1 MLFDAAK
8 IEKKLLSCNG
18 WAHKSSSGHMLAWH
32 TGLCRGSS
40 SLSASARIFVP
51 VGFAALCRGSPSL
64 SASAR
69 IFVPVGLAGLCR
81 GSSSLS
87 ASARIFVPVGLA
99 GLCRGS
105 SPDGREGW
113 LSVGKPDVKLS
124 VTAKS
129 LLHRS
134 TILPKSTVKG
144 GNLPCLGR
152 SSCRT
157 CRYI

>member
-32 TGLCRGSS
+32 TGLCRGS
-40 SLSASARIFVP
+40 
-51 VGFAALCRGSPSL
+51 PSL

-69 IFVPVGLAGLCR
+69 IFVPVGLAALCR

-99 GLCRGS
+99 ALCRGS
-105 SPDGREGW
+105 SPDGREVR
-113 LSVGKPDVKLS
+113 LSVGKPDVKL
-124 VTAKS
+124 
-129 LLHRS
+129 
-134 TILPKSTVKG
+134 
-144 GNLPCLGR
+144 
-152 SSCRT
+152 
-157 CRYI
+157 